1 MDKKDVVYIPNR
13 ILLSQKNNISYPYY
27 AGGTGKRI
35 IVQGWPLAK
44 PNAKTDMSHG
54 HLREIHSKQRDQ
66 EVERPPRE
74 YTWHVHVQGAAGR
87 SVWLA

>member
-44 PNAKTDMSHG
+44 K
-54 HLREIHSKQRDQ
+54 KKK
-66 EVERPPRE
+66 
-74 YTWHVHVQGAAGR
+74 
-87 SVWLA
+87 